1 MARAYWLTCDHK
13 CHCVGSGYYPQT
25 TECGCGCFVCACKG
39 LPLVLKEDK
48 MVKKIVKWIWNI
60 ICWPFKKAHQWLTNS
75 LPK

>member
-1 MARAYWLTCDHK
+1 MSLNLCNLCGHAHR
-13 CHCVGSGYYPQT
+13 GSILCAI
-25 TECGCGCFVCACKG
+25 CGCS
-39 LPLVLKEDK
+39 LEPLILQDEVKTIKEDN

>member
-1 MARAYWLTCDHK
+1 VSLNLCNLCGHAHR
-13 CHCVGSGYYPQT
+13 GSILCAI
-25 TECGCGCFVCACKG
+25 CGCS
-39 LPLVLKEDK
+39 LEPLILQDEVKTIKEDN